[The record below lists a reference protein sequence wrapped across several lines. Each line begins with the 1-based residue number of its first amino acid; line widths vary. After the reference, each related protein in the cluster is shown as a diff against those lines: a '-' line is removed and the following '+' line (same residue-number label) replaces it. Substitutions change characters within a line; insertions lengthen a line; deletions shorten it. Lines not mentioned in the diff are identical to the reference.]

1 MAESSVK
8 IPKFSGKREEYSGW
22 MIQFEAFAEAKG
34 FASAIGEK
42 PETDL
47 PTNDSVTLDPANDKE
62 KIEVKERKKN
72 LYVNVSSSGRRDD
85 FRSLI

>member
-1 MAESSVK
+1 MK

-22 MIQFEAFAEAKG
+22 MLQFEAFAEAKG